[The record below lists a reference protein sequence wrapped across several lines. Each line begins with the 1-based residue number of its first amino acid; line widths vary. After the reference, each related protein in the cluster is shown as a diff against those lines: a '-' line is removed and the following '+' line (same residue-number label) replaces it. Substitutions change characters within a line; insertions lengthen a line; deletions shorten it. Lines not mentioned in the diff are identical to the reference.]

1 MALYQ
6 NYVVEIKKSHSG
18 EFEHDVSWFWD
29 ENATIAEQKALAK
42 FHEIL
47 SRAAVSDTA
56 EHAAI
61 VFTSEGFPLDHK
73 VFKHD
78 PILKETPIE
87 PEE

>member
-6 NYVVEIKKSHSG
+6 NYVVEVKKYHNG
-18 EFEHDVSWFWD
+18 EFEHNVSWFWD
-29 ENATIAEQKALAK
+29 ESATIAEQKALAK

-47 SRAAVSDTA
+47 SRAAISDTA

-78 PILKETPIE
+78 PIPEEPEVE